1 MKLRKRIAAA
11 LLGVMTVISAF
22 PAGVANATTVNTYTY
37 NYDYWGLEYESPD
50 AYKPISF
57 TNGKD
62 LGVGAFKAPKSMFAR
77 DNSLYVVDTGN
88 NRILELTVDEKGLTW
103 KRTIDH
109 YNVATD
115 GATEETTAPAEET
128 AETAEETAAPA
139 EEAAETAEETAA
151 PAEEAAE
158 TAEETAAPAEE
169 AAETAEETAVSA
181 EEVAETAE
189 ETAEPAE
196 ETTDAEDET
205 AATEGETT
213 EAEGETAAKE
223 EEKPANA
230 FNSPQDVYV
239 AENGD
244 IYITDQGNGRILHLD
259 KDCNLIKEILKPDS
273 PLLDQ
278 KNPFEPSKIVVDRS
292 GRMFVLAKNVNKGV
306 MQFEK
311 EGNFVGFIGA
321 SEVVFSMSD
330 MIKKKFATKAQRDQM
345 IDFVPT
351 EYNNLFIDNKS
362 FIYCTT
368 EVFEEADLDAGNAK
382 PIRKLNSLG
391 GDILIR
397 NGEMVPCGDWVW
409 GDAAGMSGPSRIVD
423 ITAMDDETYYVVDR
437 VRGRLFGYDEQGHL
451 LYAFGGPGNQLGYF
465 TYPIAIEH
473 IGTDLYVLD
482 TTTGGI
488 TKFSRT
494 EFGNLIHSALDEY
507 DVGNYE
513 KSAEYWE
520 EVLAMNG
527 NYELAYIGIGRSY
540 LRQQDYKTAM
550 EYFKVMRDD
559 ENYSRAWKY
568 YRKDWIENNLGY
580 VIIVLVVLGFIPVVV
595 KKIKKIRWEAKE
607 QYEFESESK
616 NK

>member
-1 MKLRKRIAAA
+1 MKLKRKFAAA
-11 LLGVMTVISAF
+11 LLAVATIVAVC
-22 PAGVANATTVNTYTY
+22 PAGVANATEVNSYTY

-50 AYKPISF
+50 AYRPVSY
-57 TNGKD
+57 TDGAA
-62 LGVGAFKAPKSMFAR
+62 LGITALKAPKSMFTR
-77 DNSLYVVDTGN
+77 DNSLYVVDSGN
-88 NRILELTVDEKGLTW
+88 NRIIELLVEDTGLSVVREITGF
-103 KRTIDH
+103 T
-109 YNVATD
+109 
-115 GATEETTAPAEET
+115 
-128 AETAEETAAPA
+128 
-139 EEAAETAEETAA
+139 
-151 PAEEAAE
+151 
-158 TAEETAAPAEE
+158 
-169 AAETAEETAVSA
+169 
-181 EEVAETAE
+181 
-189 ETAEPAE
+189 
-196 ETTDAEDET
+196 
-205 AATEGETT
+205 GETKVLN
-213 EAEGETAAKE
+213 GEEPVLTF
-223 EEKPANA
+223 NA
-230 FNSPQDVYV
+230 PQDIYV

-244 IYITDQGNGRILHLD
+244 MYITDQANYRILHLD

-273 PLLDQ
+273 PLLDAE
-278 KNPFEPSKIVVDRS
+278 NPFEPNKIVVDRS

-306 MQFEK
+306 MQFEE

-321 SEVVFSMSD
+321 SEVVFSMAD
-330 MIKKKFATKAQRDQM
+330 MIKKTFSTKAQRDQM

-351 EYNNLFIDNKS
+351 EYNNLYIDNKS

-368 EVFEEADLDAGNAK
+368 EVFEEADLDAGTAK
-382 PIRKLNSLG
+382 PIRRLNSLG

-397 NGEMVPCGDWVW
+397 NGEMPPCGDWQW

-451 LYAFGGPGNQLGYF
+451 LYAFGGTGNQLGYF

-473 IGTDLYVLD
+473 VGTDLYVLD

-488 TKFSRT
+488 TRFTRT
-494 EFGNLIHSALDEY
+494 EFGDLIHSALDEY

-513 KSAEYWE
+513 GSAEYWE

-550 EYFKVMRDD
+550 EYFEVMRDD
-559 ENYSRAWKY
+559 DNYSRAWKY

-580 VIIVLVVLGFIPVVV
+580 VIIVLVVLGFIPVIV
-595 KKIKKIRWEAKE
+595 KKIKKIRWEAKM
-607 QYEFESESK
+607 QYEYESESK